1 MSSGALT
8 HAVCPCAQQPKAD
21 RCNCDSQ
28 VTVNGLCLVP
38 LMWKACAPVLHT
50 FAHIV
55 AQIPCVMVPI
65 EEES

>member
-1 MSSGALT
+1 MA
-8 HAVCPCAQQPKAD
+8 
-21 RCNCDSQ
+21 
-28 VTVNGLCLVP
+28 CLVP

-65 EEES
+65 EEGSRELLSMQTAPSSLCRLHSVS